1 VSGRRENVK
10 LSLGRLLAILAIV
23 AIGIVMPA
31 CESYDDGYTSTST
44 VYVGVGY
51 GVYGGYYPAGYGSCC
66 YGGGY
71 GGVVVR
77 PPVGGYGPRVG
88 HY

>member
-1 VSGRRENVK
+1 
-10 LSLGRLLAILAIV
+10 
-23 AIGIVMPA
+23 MPA

-51 GVYGGYYPAGYGSCC
+51 GVYGGYYGPGWGTCC

-77 PPVGGYGPRVG
+77 PPVGGGGYVGGPRPMP
-88 HY
+88 H

>member
-1 VSGRRENVK
+1 MRKSITRI
-10 LSLGRLLAILAIV
+10 LAILAIV
-23 AIGIVMPA
+23 VLGLVLPA
-31 CESYDDGYTSTST
+31 CESAEGYSSTT
-44 VYVGVGY
+44 YVGVGY

>member
-1 VSGRRENVK
+1 MKKK
-10 LSLGRLLAILAIV
+10 LWRFLAILAIV
-23 AIGIVMPA
+23 VLGIVPTA

-51 GVYGGYYPAGYGSCC
+51 GVYGGYYGPGWGTCC
-66 YGGGY
+66 YGGY

-77 PPVGGYGPRVG
+77 PPVSGGWVGGPRPVP
-88 HY
+88 H